1 MELSFG
7 VKDERDKSIVDY
19 FLKNNERRDFCNYF
33 INKEVQNDKG
43 LTFQERFID
52 VMSDPNNLYIIRVK
66 DAGKIEDDTIILHNS
81 IKVSR
86 YGYYGDFSDILAIN
100 GGCHEPAEERMFNEV
115 LKFIPE
121 NGTMIELGSF
131 WAFYTIWFNKAI
143 KNAQNYCIEP
153 GSNELDVGIKNCK
166 LNDIINVDFTHGC
179 IGKNGI
185 CLSQFVKEKNID
197 FIDILHSDIQGC
209 EVEMLEDIVN
219 LLKNKKIR
227 YLFISTH
234 DDDLHAKCL
243 TILTDCDYRIIAK
256 ADFETETF
264 CCDGIIVACQKD
276 NLEIPFTE
284 LGVRKHTPLRNYP
297 LYPSQN

>member
-1 MELSFG
+1 MDITFNI
-7 VKDERDKSIVDY
+7 KDERDKSIIDY
-19 FLKNNERRDFCNYF
+19 FLENKERRDFCNYF
-33 INKEVQNDKG
+33 INKEIENIKG
-43 LTFQERFID
+43 EDFQKRFID

-66 DAGKIEDDTIILHNS
+66 DAGKIEDDTVILHNG

-86 YGYYGDFSDILAIN
+86 YGYYGDFSDILVIN

-131 WAFYTIWFNKAI
+131 WAFYTIWFNKTI
-143 KNAQNYCIEP
+143 KNAKNYCIEP
-153 GSNELDVGIKNCK
+153 GSTELEVGIKNCR
-166 LNDIINVDFTHGC
+166 LNNITNVDFTQGY
-179 IGKNGI
+179 ISKNHMH
-185 CLSQFVKEKNID
+185 LSQFVIEKNID
-197 FIDILHSDIQGC
+197 FIDILHSDIQSY
-209 EVEMLEDIVN
+209 ELDMLEDIVD

-234 DDDLHAKCL
+234 SNDLHTKCL
-243 TILTDCDYRIIAK
+243 TILNDYDYRIIAK

-264 CCDGIIVACQKD
+264 CWDGIIVACQKD
-276 NLEIPFTE
+276 NIEIPFTE
-284 LGVRKHTPLRNYP
+284 LGVRKHTMLRNHP